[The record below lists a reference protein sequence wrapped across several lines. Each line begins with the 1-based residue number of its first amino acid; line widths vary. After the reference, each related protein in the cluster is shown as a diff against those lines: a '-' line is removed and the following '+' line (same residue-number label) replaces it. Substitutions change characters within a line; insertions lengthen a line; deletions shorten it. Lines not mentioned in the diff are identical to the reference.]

1 MISYIVVGVPL
12 DHRYIVVKGLT
23 TVQDNITIL
32 WIDLKTYVKQN
43 EKEPQANIR
52 TQNYQFFE
60 FSTQKIEVK
69 LFNCCSSV
77 IKMSANTLFRF
88 SLKQIKKIDNL
99 VLGCPL

>member
-69 LFNCCSSV
+69 LLIVVRVSSKCRL
-77 IKMSANTLFRF
+77 ILCFDF
-88 SLKQIKKIDNL
+88 L
-99 VLGCPL
+99 